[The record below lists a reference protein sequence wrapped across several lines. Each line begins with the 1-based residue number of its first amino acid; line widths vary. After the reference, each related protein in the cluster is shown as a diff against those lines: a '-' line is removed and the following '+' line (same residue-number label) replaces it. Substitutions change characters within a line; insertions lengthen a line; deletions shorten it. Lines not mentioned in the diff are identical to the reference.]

1 VTKRQSSN
9 RTAGFTL
16 MELLTV
22 MVVVSIL
29 AAIAVPTYQSQMRHS
44 RRTEAKTAVMDLA
57 AREEKYFSLNNTY
70 TASPANL
77 GYVAASSTAGFPQ
90 LTNTGY
96 YNLNV
101 CLGTATV
108 TTTGSTVISGGPCST
123 SSGTTATGNQY
134 IVSASPVSTTTQ
146 GADTPCQYFAVDNT
160 GSQFSNNSASTSGAG
175 TTSTCWQ

>member
-1 VTKRQSSN
+1 VTKQQSSN

-70 TASPANL
+70 TASPAFL
-77 GYVAASSTAGFPQ
+77 GYVAASSTVGFPQ
-90 LTNTGY
+90 LTSNSY

-101 CLGTATV
+101 CLATATA
-108 TTTGSTVISGGPCST
+108 TTTGSTVTTTTCST
-123 SSGTTATGNQY
+123 SSGTAATGNQY
-134 IVSASPVSTTTQ
+134 IITAVPVTTTTQ
-146 GADTPCQYFAVDNT
+146 GADSACQYFAVDNT
-160 GSQFSNNSASTSGAG
+160 GTQYASSTTAG
-175 TTSTCWQ
+175 GTDTTSTCWH